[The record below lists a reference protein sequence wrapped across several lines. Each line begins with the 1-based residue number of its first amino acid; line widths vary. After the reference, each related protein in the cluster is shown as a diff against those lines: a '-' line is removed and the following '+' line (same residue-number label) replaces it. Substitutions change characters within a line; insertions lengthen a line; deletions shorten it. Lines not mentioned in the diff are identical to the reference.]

1 MSIQS
6 GSTYRLK
13 SIMELNQ
20 PHESFRPFSVT
31 TSTDEATTVLNVSDY
46 MEEANLITLVV
57 DKNDLYVNFG
67 RDATTDGTSMLI
79 PAGTGYSDTGISFKG
94 SISVIRATSGNGR
107 IVGAIWGR

>member
-6 GSTYRLK
+6 GSTYGLK
-13 SIMELNQ
+13 SVMELSHPN
-20 PHESFRPFSVT
+20 EAFRPFSLT
-31 TSTDEATTVLNVSDY
+31 TSTEDATTVLNVPDY
-46 MEEANLITLVV
+46 MEEATHITFIV

-67 RDATTDGTSMLI
+67 QDATTDGMSMLI
-79 PAGTGYSDTGISFKG
+79 PAGTGYSDTGISLKG